1 MRRELKDLTRFLTFE
16 IPESVEIDAK
26 NDKEGTFILT
36 PLEPGFGTTI
46 GNALRRVLLSS
57 LEGFAI
63 THVKISGVPHEFYS
77 IDGIKEDVIDIIQNL
92 KEVRFK
98 AIKENPKGEIFVSLR
113 NKEVFTGANI
123 NDATNEFEVVNP
135 DIEIAHMNKDAELDM
150 YIHVMKGRGFVF
162 AEEHEREDKPD
173 SDNSRL
179 IPIDSKFSPIRKV
192 SYKVENTRVG
202 KKTDYEKL
210 ILNVTTDGTITPQQ
224 AVEEAAN
231 ILIQHLYLL
240 NSDNLKPL
248 KTTPKED
255 KKDKQKVDPDFW
267 KKRRMLQTP
276 LNEIDIPVRAYNCLR
291 SANIK
296 TIGDLV
302 TFTSNDLLKFRNFGK
317 KSLGELEK
325 LLHERGL
332 ALGMDVSK
340 YHLDKSDE
348 EVKKMFS

>member
-1 MRRELKDLTRFLTFE
+1 MRKELKDPTRFLTFE

-57 LEGFAI
+57 LEGYAI
-63 THVKISGVPHEFYS
+63 SHVKIAGVPHEFYS
-77 IDGIKEDVIDIIQNL
+77 IPGVKEDVIDIIQNL

-98 AIKENPKGEIFVSLR
+98 AVKEKPTGEMFISLR
-113 NKEVFTGANI
+113 NKTVFTGAHI
-123 NDATNEFEVVNP
+123 NEATNEFEVVNP
-135 DIEIAHMNKDAELDM
+135 EIEIAHLNKDVGLDI
-150 YIHVMKGRGFVF
+150 YLRVIKGRGFVF
-162 AEEHEREDKPD
+162 AEEHEREDMPD
-173 SDNSRL
+173 ADNSRL

-202 KKTDYEKL
+202 RKTDYEKL
-210 ILNVTTDGTITPQQ
+210 ILNVVTDGTMTPQQ
-224 AVEEAAN
+224 AIEEAAN

-240 NSDNLKPL
+240 NSTNLKPL

-255 KKDKQKVDPDFW
+255 KKVKQKVDEDFW
-267 KKRRMLQTP
+267 KVRRMLQTP
-276 LNEIDIPVRAYNCLR
+276 LNEIDMPVRAYNCLR

-302 TFTSNDLLKFRNFGK
+302 QHNMGDLLKFRNFGK

-325 LLHERGL
+325 ILKERQL
-332 ALGMDVSK
+332 SFGMDVSK
-340 YHLDKSDE
+340 YHLDKPDE